1 MKRCSIWITV
11 LLLFGSAQV
20 WGQGSQV
27 AQISGTVKDSSDASV
42 PGAEVT
48 VTHTGTGIS
57 RSVVTASDG
66 AYVIPNLPVG
76 PYTLRVTMQ
85 GFASYVQEG
94 IVLQVNTNPTINP
107 VLKVGSISEQIRVEA
122 NASMVE
128 TRVTGVG
135 QVIDQERVV
144 ELPLNGR
151 QVSQLVTLSGGSQEF
166 VPTSAGQSLV
176 SNKNYPTVAAF
187 SVAGGQG
194 GQTLFLLDGTVN
206 MDPMSNVGL
215 PLPFPDALQEFKL
228 ETSSLP
234 ANYGMAPG
242 GVVNVVTKSGTNE
255 IHGDGFEFLRNYAF
269 NARNFFAPTRDSLK
283 RNQFG
288 GVIGGPIIKKRLFIF
303 GGYQGSYEK
312 VAPANN
318 INYVATAAAL
328 QGDFTA
334 IASPA
339 CNGGKQITLK
349 APFVNNKV
357 DPSLLNPV
365 AQNLLKYI
373 PIATDPCGKLT
384 YGIPNQNHENQFVI
398 KSDWQLTDRQ
408 SMLARYFFTDYQHP
422 PYFEDNLLTTSTDPS
437 AGQAGRVQTVVLGH
451 TFTLSAN
458 TVSVFRAGYTR
469 SSMIR
474 YLPSNVPTPTTLGS
488 KVVQQSAPYLNIAVT
503 NYFTVACTNCNPG
516 PWVSNNYHLSE
527 DLSTI
532 IKSHQLSVGMNL
544 VYSRLDS
551 LGSFQMNGIFN
562 FNGQATGNALADMMV
577 GKPATFGQDNGQ
589 VGHERMW
596 IPSLYAHD
604 NWRINSHFTANF
616 GIRWDPYLL
625 PYHAQNKASIFD
637 VSWFNSLVKSKV
649 YPNAPAGTLFYGDS
663 GMPGASYAHSRW
675 AEFAP
680 RAGLVYDPRGKGQ
693 ETIRVG
699 YGVFYATTPLFL
711 QLGLHA
717 PYTVR
722 LSIPS
727 PTGGFSDPYN
737 GSVYGTSPFPY
748 PDPPPSNTTFPLF
761 ATLGMGSF
769 KAHIKPTYM
778 EQWNL
783 AVQKQ
788 LPGDWLIS
796 ATYLGNRTVHLS
808 YNEPNN
814 PATYIPGKCVAGQ
827 YGLTAPGDCSTA
839 ANINYRRALYLSNPA
854 EGKYYGGFSNFG
866 DGANAN
872 YNGLLLSAQHR
883 FAHNFS
889 ILANHTWSHCLT
901 ESEVGLN
908 GSGAGQDPNNRAA
921 EYGNCLAGRRQ
932 TFNITSVVRVRKFSD
947 RAVQAIFGNWQASTI
962 FTAMTGSWMSVPL
975 GVDNSLTGGNDRPNV
990 SGNPNL
996 ENPTI
1001 QKWFDTSMFTRPATG
1016 AFGNSG
1022 RGILVGPGA
1031 WNFDL
1036 ALTKTFP
1043 ITEAQRI
1050 DFRWEVFNVFNHTR
1064 FNNPVTT
1071 FTSGQFGQILSARD
1085 PRIMQFALKYT
1096 F

>member
-1 MKRCSIWITV
+1 MKRLSLWIAI
-11 LLLFGSAQV
+11 LLLLGAPQL

-27 AQISGTVKDSSDASV
+27 AQISGTVKDSSDAAV

-57 RSVVTASDG
+57 RSVVTANDG
-66 AYVIPNLPVG
+66 TYIIPNLPVG
-76 PYTLRVTMQ
+76 PYKLQITLQ
-85 GFASYVQEG
+85 GFATYVQEG

-107 VLKVGSISEQIRVEA
+107 VLKVGSITDQVLVEA

-128 TRVTGVG
+128 TRITGVG

-242 GVVNVVTKSGTNE
+242 GVVNVVTKSGGNE
-255 IHGDGFEFLRNYAF
+255 IHGDAFEFLRNYAF

-288 GVIGGPIIKKRLFIF
+288 GTIGGPIIKKRIFIF

-312 VAPANN
+312 VSPANN
-318 INYVATAAAL
+318 INYVATAATL
-328 QGDFTA
+328 QGDFTS

-339 CNGGKQITLK
+339 CNGGKPITLK

-357 DPSLLNPV
+357 DPALLNPV
-365 AQNLLKYI
+365 ALKLLKYM
-373 PIATDPCGKLT
+373 PTSTDPCGKLT

-408 SMLARYFFTDYQHP
+408 SMFARYFFTDYQHP
-422 PYFEDNLLTTSTDPS
+422 PYFTDNLLTTSTDPS
-437 AGQAGRVQTVVLGH
+437 AGLAGRVQTAVLGH
-451 TFTLSAN
+451 TFTMSSN

-474 YLPSNVPTPTTLGS
+474 YLPDNVPTPTQLGS
-488 KVVQQSAPYLNIAVT
+488 KVMQQSAPYLNIGVT

-527 DLSTI
+527 DLSMI
-532 IKSHQLSVGMNL
+532 RKAHQISMGMNL

-551 LGSFQMNGIFN
+551 LGSFQMNGIFS
-562 FNGQATGNALADMMV
+562 FNGQTTGNSLADMMI
-577 GKPATFGQDNGQ
+577 GKPASFGQDNGQ
-589 VGHERMW
+589 IGHERMW

-604 NWRINSHFTANF
+604 NWRINPHLTANF

-637 VSWFNSLVKSKV
+637 VGWFSSGVKSKV

-663 GMPGASYAHSRW
+663 GMPGASYAFHRL

-693 ETIRVG
+693 ETIRIG

-737 GSVYGTSPFPY
+737 GSVYGSSPFPY

-761 ATLGMGSF
+761 STLGMGSF

-778 EQWNL
+778 EQWNIAL
-783 AVQKQ
+783 QKQ
-788 LPGDWLIS
+788 LPGDWMIS

-808 YNEPNN
+808 FNEPNN
-814 PATYIPGKCVAGQ
+814 PAYYIPGNCVPGQ
-827 YGLTAPGDCSTA
+827 YGLTAAGPCSTTG
-839 ANINYRRALYLSNPA
+839 NINYRRALYLSNPA

-872 YNGLLLSAQHR
+872 YSGLLLSAQHR
-883 FAHNFS
+883 FARNFS
-889 ILANHTWSHCLT
+889 ILANHTWSHCMT

-921 EYGNCLAGRRQ
+921 EYGNCLAGRRH
-932 TFNITSVVRVRKFSD
+932 TFNLTSVLKTPKFSD
-947 RAVQAIFGNWQASTI
+947 RTVQAIFGNWQASTI
-962 FTAMTGSWMSVPL
+962 FTAMTGSYMTASL
-975 GVDNSLTGGNDRPNV
+975 GVDNSLTGGADRPNLA
-990 SGNPNL
+990 GNPNL
-996 ENPTI
+996 TNPTYM
-1001 QKWFDTSMFTRPATG
+1001 KWFDTSMFTRPATG
-1016 AFGNSG
+1016 AFGTAG
-1022 RGILVGPGA
+1022 RGIIVGPGA
-1031 WNFDL
+1031 WNLDL
-1036 ALTKTFP
+1036 ALTRAFP
-1043 ITEAQRI
+1043 ITESQRI
-1050 DFRWEVFNVFNHTR
+1050 DFRAEIFNIFNHTR
-1064 FNNPVTT
+1064 FGNPITT
-1071 FTSGQFGQILSARD
+1071 FTSGVFGQIQSARD